1 MSTANHV
8 PETWTLSGDDAWETL
23 KRTGRLKLAGDA
35 FRRFRAADGTSHA
48 RSLAFLTALLMVQAV
63 IALVAFASTIG
74 KGTWSALIVHMLQA
88 AAPGPAGEVF
98 SQAVDQAHQAGSS
111 NNYGLL
117 LGGLVI
123 SLLVTAGS
131 LMGQVERGL
140 NRIYGIEQ
148 DRPTLQK
155 YGRALVLAFTAGL
168 FIVGAFAAIAVGHS
182 VASSLSGRTATS
194 IWNGI
199 RWPLGLLMVMAGTAL
214 VFRWSPRRRQPAWSW
229 LTFGASVAVV
239 LWMLA
244 TEGLAMFFRDSS
256 SFGQTYGPVSGLVA
270 LLLWSLLTSVAV
282 LYGGAVAAQLEA
294 VRAGA
299 PAPKAATSVRDG
311 SRRGEETLVRT

>member
-1 MSTANHV
+1 
-8 PETWTLSGDDAWETL
+8 
-23 KRTGRLKLAGDA
+23 
-35 FRRFRAADGTSHA
+35 
-48 RSLAFLTALLMVQAV
+48 
-63 IALVAFASTIG
+63 
-74 KGTWSALIVHMLQA
+74 MLEA
-88 AAPGPAGEVF
+88 AAPGPAGKVF
-98 SQAVDQAHQAGSS
+98 SQAVDHAHRAGSS
-111 NNYGLL
+111 NHYGLL

-148 DRPTLQK
+148 DRPTVKK
-155 YGRALVLAFTAGL
+155 YGRALVLSITAGL
-168 FIVGAFAAIAVGHS
+168 FILGAFAAIAVGRS
-182 VASSLSGRTATS
+182 VADSLSGHTAAG

-199 RWPLGLLMVMAGTAL
+199 RWPLGLVMVMAGMAV

-229 LTFGASVAVV
+229 LTFGASVSVV

-244 TEGLAMFFRDSS
+244 TEGLAVFFRNSS

-270 LLLWSLLTSVAV
+270 LLLWSLLTSVAL

-299 PAPKAATSVRDG
+299 PAPKDRPSVRDG
-311 SRRGEETLVRT
+311 ENQGEPLVRT